1 MSATAAHSAGRFS
14 TKTVASG
21 NQRTLA
27 SPARV
32 EGIGLFTG
40 KQSAVV
46 LHPAPTGHGIAF
58 QRSDIAGSP
67 PIQAIAANVIDRPRR
82 TALGMGGATVETV
95 EHILSA
101 LAGLGIDN
109 ALIHVEGPEIP
120 MGDGSASPFVDAIT
134 RAGIT
139 EQHAPRT
146 FIAPQAPISVH
157 EGPATITY
165 NPAAP
170 LGPRDGLELTY
181 VLDYA
186 EAAGLPRQ
194 AYTCT
199 ISPQHYAREVA
210 PARTF
215 STQAE
220 AEAASRAG
228 MFAHVSPRDML
239 VIGPSGPIDNTYRFT
254 DEPARHKLLDLLGDL
269 MLAGGPVAGR
279 IVAVRSG
286 HALNQ
291 SMARALAEAC
301 ACPSNPSPCNAAM
314 TSSTLTP
321 PSPTASTTPATPA
334 LDVRQIA
341 GILPHRYPMLMVDR
355 VLTME
360 SGKHA
365 VGIKNVSINEPFFVG
380 HYPQAPIMPGVLIC
394 EAMAQLAGLM
404 LKDVLAHQGKVA
416 LLLAM
421 DEVRWRRAVVPGDQL
436 VLEAT
441 ANKANARMADVSC
454 KASVEGQLA
463 AEARLKF
470 MMVDPAQVGP
480 GGTAA

>member
-1 MSATAAHSAGRFS
+1 MSAKAPHSADPRPS
-14 TKTVASG
+14 ASAAG
-21 NQRTLA
+21 TSQKTLA

-32 EGIGLFTG
+32 DGIGLFTG
-40 KQSAVV
+40 KKSVV
-46 LHPAPTGHGIAF
+46 VIHPAPTGHGIAF
-58 QRSDIAGSP
+58 QRTDIPGSA
-67 PIQAIAANVIDRPRR
+67 PIPAHASNVIARPRR
-82 TALGMGGATVETV
+82 TALGTASASVETV

-120 MGDGSASPFVDAIT
+120 MGDGSASPFVEAIT
-134 RAGIT
+134 RAGIIDQQT
-139 EQHAPRT
+139 RRA
-146 FIAPQAPISVH
+146 FIAPPAPLSVQD
-157 EGPATITY
+157 GPATITY
-165 NPAAP
+165 SPPPPGAAE
-170 LGPRDGLELTY
+170 GTLELTY

-186 EAAGLPRQ
+186 DAAGLPRQ

-199 ISPQHYAREVA
+199 ISPQHFAREVA

-239 VIGPSGPIDNTYRFT
+239 VIGPSGPIDNAYRFT

-286 HALNQ
+286 HTLNQ

-301 ACPSNPSPCNAAM
+301 ASQSNPTTCNTAMSP
-314 TSSTLTP
+314 STLTP
-321 PSPTASTTPATPA
+321 PGPTASTTPATPA

-441 ANKANARMADVSC
+441 SNKANARMADVSC

-470 MMVDPAQVGP
+470 MVVDPAQVGP
-480 GGTAA
+480 AGTAS